1 MTVTVLPWPTGAQ
14 IVELRYGIDTP
25 SDGGR
30 SGLTRRASFGPM
42 AAELWSGEVLLASI
56 SVAAAEVL
64 AAALHDV
71 DGKVS
76 AFALPLAAGFAS
88 HAVALAG
95 TLAAATTRQADR
107 VTLNLS
113 AGPTVEAGT
122 LMAIGALTDD
132 KYQVVEVLQDF
143 TPGAAVTVFVSP
155 RIRTVIAGGTAVA
168 LGAVT
173 ARVRLS
179 SDDVGATREFDH
191 SNIVLPV
198 AELV

>member
-1 MTVTVLPWPTGAQ
+1 VTVTVLPWPNDAH

-30 SGLTRRASFGPM
+30 SGLTRRASYGPM
-42 AAELWSGEVLLASI
+42 AAEQWSGEILLASV
-56 SVAAAEVL
+56 SVAASEVL
-64 AAALHDV
+64 AAALHDA
-71 DGKVS
+71 DGKV
-76 AFALPLAAGFAS
+76 AALALPLASGFAS
-88 HAVALAG
+88 HVGSIAG

-107 VTLNLS
+107 VSLNLA
-113 AGPTVEAGT
+113 AGPTIEAGM

-132 KYQVVEVLQDF
+132 AYQVVEVLQDF

-155 RIRTVIAGGTAVA
+155 RIRTVIASGTAVA

-179 SDDVGATREFDH
+179 SDDVGQTRNFDH
-191 SNIVLPV
+191 SDVVLPV
-198 AELV
+198 MEFI